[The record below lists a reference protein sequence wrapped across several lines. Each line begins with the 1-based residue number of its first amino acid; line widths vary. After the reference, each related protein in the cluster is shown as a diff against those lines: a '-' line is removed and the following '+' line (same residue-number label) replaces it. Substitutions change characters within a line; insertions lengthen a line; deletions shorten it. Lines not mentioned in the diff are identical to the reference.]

1 MSNSVFKDP
10 EKDSQWLKA
19 VNAVQL
25 LGDLPELSFDS
36 ITGLIADS
44 FKMPIALVT
53 FLDQDKVW
61 FKSKTGLT
69 TNEILRNQ
77 SEGFYI
83 VTRDGE
89 SEIPDFTKDHRFIKD
104 QLELEGNLVYYYA
117 SHPIFSSD
125 GFPIGALC
133 VLDYKPQKL
142 LDSQRKTL
150 KVFAEQIQKQIELGL
165 QQIKLRSFNQKTG
178 TILKNIGDVVF
189 LLDED
194 QVFREYF
201 TANEE
206 HLKFPPKVFLHK
218 KISEVGFRPDLVELF
233 QKLFTQALATGEKQ
247 TKEYNLV
254 INGKTEWFE
263 VTFEKMLL
271 TDNDILCIVNNISR
285 QKSEEIK
292 TEQTIKE
299 YQDFFENTQGL
310 MIKHGLDGEIS
321 HINNSGVRALEYT
334 REELLKMNMLDLV
347 VNKNLYKE
355 YIEKIKSEKAYNGTG
370 RLISKS
376 GKTITFQINNVM
388 FEPSHGAPFVL
399 CNGMDTSGY
408 LKAHEELEAAAISI
422 NKERTLLRTII
433 DNIPINIYTKNTK
446 FEKTLIN
453 QKELDYIGLSE
464 ETEVLGKKD
473 EDLFNEETAKASRIE
488 DELVI
493 KDGKSIINKEV
504 ILEQQNGTKRFCL
517 ISKLPLKTETG
528 EILGM
533 VGITNDITERKK
545 AEMALLEN
553 GKRLN
558 AIITSTNTGTWEW
571 DMRSNQIL
579 VNQRFW
585 DIIGY
590 EIDDQTILFQE
601 DWNNLCHPEDLANKK
616 EGLAKHFKKKSDV
629 YECEIRI
636 KHKDGHW
643 VWVLEIGR
651 VFSWD
656 KDGKPSLMYGT
667 YQDISARKEFDTQLN
682 AAKESAE
689 NANRAK
695 SDFLANMSHEIRTP
709 LNGVIGFSD
718 LLMKTPLSET
728 QLQYMKTVYHS
739 AHSLLDLIN
748 DILDFSKIEAGK
760 MELSIDKVDIFELGT
775 QVADIINYQA
785 HSKGLELIL
794 NLSPHLPRFV
804 YGDDIR
810 IRQVLVNLLTNAIKF
825 THKGE
830 VELKVEILEG
840 APKDE
845 KIKFRFSV
853 KDTGIGISFDKQ
865 LKIFDAFSQE
875 DASTTRQFGGTGLG
889 LTISNKLLGLMG
901 SKLELKSEPNNG
913 SLFYFDLHLKAE
925 EGEKEKWSKNHGLS
939 KVLVVDDNQTNRYL
953 VKEMLEVKNIECAEA
968 RNGLEGLRVL
978 EKEWPVDLVLMDLRM
993 PFLNGIETIEKIRS
1007 LPNKTIAKVP
1017 IVLLSSSNDNELD
1030 KVKLVKLN
1038 VHHRLIKPIKNH
1050 QIDKVFQKLQNPS
1063 YSEFPQSPS
1072 VSGKDQ
1078 SFLTNQEF
1086 NILIAE
1092 DNPVNMKL
1100 SKIILSKISPS
1111 INIIEAENGL
1121 MAYEHVIKNHP
1132 DLILMDIQMP
1142 IMNGYETA
1150 KAIRTIDHGK
1160 SIPIIALTAGTV
1172 KGEKERCID
1181 SGMNDYMSKPLV
1193 QDKLT
1198 EKIIKFLQPK
1208 NSDSLEREEFEK
1220 NTNYNPKHFDKVHL
1234 LSLFDGDKEIGKELL
1249 IIAHVNLQENKAD
1262 LKQAIQSQDKISLL
1276 DISQK
1281 IKSSASTSGF
1291 FILLELTNQIEKTRD
1306 VKPLFDLGMRVI
1318 EEIDY
1323 LIDNYDSIEL

>member
-1 MSNSVFKDP
+1 MSISVYKDP
-10 EKDSQWLKA
+10 EKDSRWLKA
-19 VNAVQL
+19 VNTVQS
-25 LGDLPELSFDS
+25 LGDLSDLTFDS

-44 FKMPIALVT
+44 FNVPIALVT
-53 FLDQDKVW
+53 VLGHDKVW
-61 FKSKTGLT
+61 FKSKSGLKT
-69 TNEILRNQ
+69 SEISRKQ
-77 SEGFYI
+77 SEGFYL

-89 SEIPDFTKDHRFIKD
+89 FEVPDLTKDPRFLQQ
-104 QLELEGNLVYYYA
+104 QLELEGNLVTYYA
-117 SHPIFSSD
+117 SHPIFSPG

-133 VLDYKPQKL
+133 IFDHKPKKL

-150 KVFAEQIQKQIELGL
+150 KVFAEQIENQIDLCFKE
-165 QQIKLRSFNQKTG
+165 IKLRSFNQKTG

-206 HLKFPPKVFLHK
+206 HLKFPPKVFLNK
-218 KISEVGFRPDLVELF
+218 KISEVGFRPDLVKLF
-233 QKLFTQALATGEKQ
+233 QKLFTQALQTGEKQ
-247 TKEYNLV
+247 KHEYNLE

-285 QKSEEIK
+285 QKSEEIE

-310 MIKHGLDGEIS
+310 MIKHDLDGGIL
-321 HINNSGVRALEYT
+321 HINNSGIRILEYT
-334 REELLKMNMLDLV
+334 KEELLKINMFDLV
-347 VNKNLYKE
+347 VNKDIFSE
-355 YIEKIKSEKAYNGTG
+355 YLQKIKSDKAYNGTG

-388 FEPSHGAPFVL
+388 FEPLYGAPFVL

-408 LKAHEELEAAAISI
+408 LEAHEELEAAAISI

-433 DNIPINIYTKNTK
+433 DNIPINIYTKNTN

-453 QKELDYIGLSE
+453 QKELEYIGLSNE
-464 ETEVLGKKD
+464 KEVLGKKD
-473 EDLFNEETAKASRIE
+473 EELFKKETAKASRIE

-504 ILEQQNGTKRFCL
+504 VLEQKNGTKRFCL

-528 EILGM
+528 EITGM
-533 VGITNDITERKK
+533 VGITNDISERKK

-571 DMRSNQIL
+571 NMSTNQIL

-585 DIIGY
+585 EIIGY
-590 EIDDQTILFQE
+590 GIDEQTILFQE
-601 DWNNLCHPEDLANKK
+601 DWNNLCHPEDMALKK
-616 EGLAKHFKKKSDV
+616 EGLAKHFNKETEV

-656 KDGKPSLMYGT
+656 QEEKPLLMYGT
-667 YQDISARKEFDTQLN
+667 FQDISARKEFDSQLK

-718 LLMKTPLSET
+718 LLMKTPLTET

-830 VELKVEILEG
+830 VELKVETLEND
-840 APKDE
+840 PNNE
-845 KIKFRFSV
+845 TIKFRFSV
-853 KDTGIGISFDKQ
+853 KDTGIGISYDKQ

-875 DASTTRQFGGTGLG
+875 DASTTRKFGGTGLG

-901 SKLELKSEPNNG
+901 SKLELKSEPNQG
-913 SLFYFDLHLKAE
+913 SLFYFDLHLKSE
-925 EGEKEKWSKNHGLS
+925 EGEKEKWSENHGLN
-939 KVLVVDDNQTNRYL
+939 KVLVVDDNQTNLYL
-953 VKEMLEVKNIECAEA
+953 VKEILEVKNIQCLEA
-968 RNGLEGLRVL
+968 TNGLEGLQVL
-978 EKEWPVDLVLMDLRM
+978 EKEWPLDLVLMDLRM

-1007 LPNKTIAKVP
+1007 LSNQNIAKVP
-1017 IVLLSSSNDNELD
+1017 VVLLSSSNDNELD
-1030 KVKLVKLN
+1030 KEKLVKLN

-1063 YSEFPQSPS
+1063 YSEFSQSPS
-1072 VSGKDQ
+1072 ESGIDQ
-1078 SFLTNQEF
+1078 NFLTNQEF

-1100 SKIILSKISPS
+1100 SKIILSKISPT

-1121 MAYEHVIKNHP
+1121 MAYEHVIKNQP

-1160 SIPIIALTAGTV
+1160 GIPIIALTAGTV

-1198 EKIIKFLQPK
+1198 EKIIKLLRPI
-1208 NSDSLEREEFEK
+1208 NSDSLEKEELES
-1220 NTNYNPKHFDKVHL
+1220 NTVYKPKHFDKVHL
-1234 LSLFDGDKEIGKELL
+1234 LNLFDGDKEIGKELL
-1249 IIAHVNLQENKAD
+1249 KIAHENLQENKTY
-1262 LKQAIQSQDKISLL
+1262 LKQALQSQDKIFLL
-1276 DISQK
+1276 QIIKK
-1281 IKSSASTSGF
+1281 IKNSAGTTGF
-1291 FILLELTNQIEKTRD
+1291 FILLELTNQIEKAKED
-1306 VKPLFDLGMRVI
+1306 KPLFDLGQRII

-1323 LIDNYDSIEL
+1323 LNETYDNLEL